1 MNTLPTAT
9 VRNLENVEVIRHD
22 PRDYFTII
30 CNREESDGW
39 WHHEWNKFELS
50 ENEYTVGDKTVRLS
64 IIEDKRPGAQD
75 VAPGLKFEI
84 FDTNNIL
91 LASGNYTFTNLQYN
105 ANYDD
110 YGNTDK
116 YSFEFKA
123 NFEQV
128 EVLGKTG
135 ILIVDTVM
143 EYDFYN

>member
-1 MNTLPTAT
+1 M
-9 VRNLENVEVIRHD
+9 
-22 PRDYFTII
+22 
-30 CNREESDGW
+30 
-39 WHHEWNKFELS
+39 S

-64 IIEDKRPGAQD
+64 IIEDKRPGAQE

-128 EVLGKTG
+128 EVMGKTG